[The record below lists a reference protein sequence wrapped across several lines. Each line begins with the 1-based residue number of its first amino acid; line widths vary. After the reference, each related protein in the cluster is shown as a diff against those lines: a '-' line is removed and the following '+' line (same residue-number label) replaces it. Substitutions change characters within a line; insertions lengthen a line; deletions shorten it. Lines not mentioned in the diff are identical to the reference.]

1 MRRSTIGREAN
12 VLKEQTHRRNARAT
26 LLSKKKKNGDSA
38 EKPSLFLFYIT
49 NNNNPTVANGTV
61 KLSVPF
67 IETASIIVTITEI
80 IAALKYQYGTFT

>member
-1 MRRSTIGREAN
+1 MT
-12 VLKEQTHRRNARAT
+12 T
-26 LLSKKKKNGDSA
+26 LLSSTANGDSA

>member
-12 VLKEQTHRRNARAT
+12 VLKEQTPSRNARAT
-26 LLSKKKKNGDSA
+26 LLSSTEENGDSA

-80 IAALKYQYGTFT
+80 IAALKYQYGIFT